1 MGAAT
6 GMQAQGAATQE
17 VGYQPPPTL
26 SPLSCLS
33 SASLEQQGLVTLHP
47 TQGPVL
53 DWPSTL
59 GSMLS
64 STPHLTRRLSPTHQS
79 RHWLQLPGP
88 QALLCKGLWGTW
100 HPNQTP
106 EITAPAWM
114 IHHLRGALGYNVQ
127 RSSLSLTD
135 SLDMSV
141 SKLRKTVKDR
151 EAWCA
156 ARHGLKKS

>member
-17 VGYQPPPTL
+17 VGYQPPRTL

-59 GSMLS
+59 GSRLS
-64 STPHLTRRLSPTHQS
+64 STPHLTRRLSPTPSQGTGCNFLGHKHCS
-79 RHWLQLPGP
+79 ARDSGGPG
-88 QALLCKGLWGTW
+88 
-100 HPNQTP
+100 TP
-106 EITAPAWM
+106 TRP
-114 IHHLRGALGYNVQ
+114 LR
-127 RSSLSLTD
+127 
-135 SLDMSV
+135 
-141 SKLRKTVKDR
+141 
-151 EAWCA
+151 
-156 ARHGLKKS
+156 